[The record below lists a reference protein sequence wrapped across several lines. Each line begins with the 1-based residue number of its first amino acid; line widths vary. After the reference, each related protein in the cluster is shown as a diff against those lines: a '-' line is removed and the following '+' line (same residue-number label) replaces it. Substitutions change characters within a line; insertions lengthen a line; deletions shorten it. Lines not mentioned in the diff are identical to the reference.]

1 MYNLVQ
7 QGRKKQWG
15 AIGNRLPTVQHT
27 DHLCTDIF
35 QVDNCDK
42 LTKPRVVLPNLKTEE
57 PVCPDNQLQCGN
69 GECIDKIL
77 FCDNKPDC
85 SDGSDE
91 VSCTVDE
98 DPNAA
103 AKCDPRECVIP
114 DCFCSVDGSQ
124 IPGNLEIAQVP
135 QMITLS
141 FNGAINIDNIP
152 IYREIFADGKLL
164 VDSQCWKIGHNVSL
178 AEIFLI
184 ILRFRIA

>member
-1 MYNLVQ
+1 
-7 QGRKKQWG
+7 
-15 AIGNRLPTVQHT
+15 
-27 DHLCTDIF
+27 
-35 QVDNCDK
+35 VDNCDK

-91 VSCTVDE
+91 VSCTVDQ

-152 IYREIFADGKLL
+152 IYREIFADGKFYLL
-164 VDSQCWKIGHNVSL
+164 LHKQVANLPS
-178 AEIFLI
+178 I
-184 ILRFRIA
+184 ISCTH